1 MEKAAARASVHAVVE
16 YALRAGD
23 LAPGASAERL
33 LEGVRGHK
41 SLQSVEEE
49 GVRNEV
55 PLRFC
60 AEGAAVRLTVFGRA
74 DRVHGLRRVEEIKTT
89 LEGAPAEAAPLH
101 WAQAECYAHMLCQAE
116 DLPSLEV
123 CVTYLSLA
131 DGEITRFVRTHTRQ
145 ALAEKF
151 EGYVRPYLAWLD
163 GLTHRRAGLAAE
175 MRALTFPFPAYR
187 AGQRELAQ
195 EIYLAIRD
203 KRMVLAQAPTGTGK
217 TMAALF
223 PALKGIGE
231 GLVERIF
238 YLTARTTARA
248 AAVDALRRL
257 PQGRLRTIV
266 LYAREVLCPQA
277 AGSAPQA
284 ESANR
289 AGSAN
294 QAGSASRVPDCA
306 PEVCPRARGYF
317 DRLPAALQA
326 ARGIAGPLDREDL
339 LRLAEEFCLCP
350 FELSLDIA
358 LECDVVVCDYNYL
371 FDPRVRLQRF
381 AAGGRR
387 GQVLLLD
394 EAHNL
399 PDRGRAMYS
408 ARLSAREIDAVRAS
422 IPRAQRR
429 GALYPALKAL
439 LRALEEAF
447 GAGDVP
453 RAEPDLREELLS
465 ACEAAL
471 CALRQDP
478 AAPGGAPRR
487 LALDLAAFLY
497 QAAHFGPDYF
507 LLFEGGKTSR
517 VLTLFC
523 ADASGEMGKVLR
535 RSRAAI
541 LFSATLTPLPFYRAL
556 CGAAEG
562 SPCVR
567 LCSPF
572 PPENLLVL
580 HLPVNTRYRARERTL
595 PQVAAAIAALVLSRE
610 KGNFIAFFP
619 SHAYLR
625 SALPLLAERLGAEAT
640 LLPQAEDM
648 DEAARREFLAQ
659 FSPEP
664 QGRLLALCAMGG
676 IFAEGVDLPAE
687 RLCGAAVV
695 GVGLPQVGLER
706 ETLRARYDAVY
717 GDGYAFAY
725 VYPGIGRVLQAAGRV
740 IRTETD
746 RGALL
751 LLDDRYG
758 AAGYR
763 GLLPPEWA
771 LRRVRGA
778 GEIRALC
785 AAFFGA

>member
-163 GLTHRRAGLAAE
+163 GLTRRRAALAAE

-248 AAVDALRRL
+248 AAVDALRLL
-257 PQGRLRTIV
+257 PQGSLRAIV

-284 ESANR
+284 ESAPR

-294 QAGSASRVPDCA
+294 QAPDCA

-317 DRLPAALQA
+317 DRLPAALRA
-326 ARGIAGPLDREDL
+326 ARGIAGPLDREGL

-429 GALYPALKAL
+429 GALYPALRAL

-625 SALPLLAERLGAEAT
+625 SALPLLAERLGAEAA

-648 DEAARREFLAQ
+648 DEAARREFLAR

-758 AAGYR
+758 GADYR

-771 LRRVRGA
+771 LRRVRSA
-778 GEIRALC
+778 GEIRSLC

>member
-163 GLTHRRAGLAAE
+163 GLTRRRAALAAE

-238 YLTARTTARA
+238 YLTARTTARG

-257 PQGRLRTIV
+257 PQGSLRTIV

-284 ESANR
+284 ESAPR

-294 QAGSASRVPDCA
+294 QAPDCA
-306 PEVCPRARGYF
+306 PEVCPRAHGYF

-453 RAEPDLREELLS
+453 RVEPDLREELLS

-478 AAPGGAPRR
+478 AAPGNAPRR

-507 LLFEGGKTSR
+507 LLFEGGKASR

-625 SALPLLAERLGAEAT
+625 SALPLLAERLGAEAA

-758 AAGYR
+758 GADYR

>member
-23 LAPGASAERL
+23 LVPGASAERL
-33 LEGVRGHK
+33 LEGVRGHRM
-41 SLQSVEEE
+41 LQSAPEPGVE
-49 GVRNEV
+49 NEV
-55 PLRFC
+55 PVR
-60 AEGAAVRLTVFGRA
+60 AAIAGELVELTVFGRI
-74 DRVHGLRRVEEIKTT
+74 DRLHEGRRVEEIKTT
-89 LEGAPAEAAPLH
+89 LGDAPGEPVPVH
-101 WAQAECYAHMLCQAE
+101 RAQAECYAHMVCQAQ
-116 DLPSLEV
+116 DLPGIEV
-123 CVTYLSLA
+123 CVTYVSLA
-131 DGEITRFVRTHTRQ
+131 DGVLTRFVRTHTRE

-163 GLTHRRAGLAAE
+163 GLTRRRAGLAAE

-257 PQGRLRTIV
+257 PQGSLRAIV

-277 AGSAPQA
+277 AGSAP
-284 ESANR
+284 R
-289 AGSAN
+289 AGSAG
-294 QAGSASRVPDCA
+294 QAPDCA

-326 ARGIAGPLDREDL
+326 ARGIAGPLDREGL

-625 SALPLLAERLGAEAT
+625 SALPLLAERLGAEAA

-648 DEAARREFLAQ
+648 DEAARREFLAR

-758 AAGYR
+758 GADYR

>member
-41 SLQSVEEE
+41 SLQSVQEE

-131 DGEITRFVRTHTRQ
+131 DGEITRFVRTHTRE

-163 GLTHRRAGLAAE
+163 GLTRRRAALAAE

-238 YLTARTTARA
+238 YLTARTTARG
-248 AAVDALRRL
+248 AAVDALRLL
-257 PQGRLRTIV
+257 PQGSLRTIV

-284 ESANR
+284 ESAPR
-289 AGSAN
+289 A
-294 QAGSASRVPDCA
+294 PDCA

-317 DRLPAALQA
+317 DRLPAALRA
-326 ARGIAGPLDREDL
+326 ARGIAGPLDREGL

-556 CGAAEG
+556 CGAAAG

-625 SALPLLAERLGAEAT
+625 SALPLLAERLGEEAA

-771 LRRVRGA
+771 LRRVRSA

>member
-60 AEGAAVRLTVFGRA
+60 AEGEAVRLTVFGRA

-89 LEGAPAEAAPLH
+89 LDGAPAEAAPLH

-163 GLTHRRAGLAAE
+163 GLTRRRAALAAE

-238 YLTARTTARA
+238 YLTARTTARG
-248 AAVDALRRL
+248 AAVDALRLL

-277 AGSAPQA
+277 AGSASQA
-284 ESANR
+284 ESAPR

-294 QAGSASRVPDCA
+294 QAPDCA

-317 DRLPAALQA
+317 DRLPAALRA

-429 GALYPALKAL
+429 GALYPALRAL

-507 LLFEGGKTSR
+507 LLFEGGKASR

-648 DEAARREFLAQ
+648 DEAARREFLAR

-758 AAGYR
+758 GADYR

-771 LRRVRGA
+771 LRRVRSA

-785 AAFFGA
+785 TAFFGA

>member
-60 AEGAAVRLTVFGRA
+60 AEGEAVRLTVFGRA

-163 GLTHRRAGLAAE
+163 GLTRRRAALAAE

-248 AAVDALRRL
+248 AAVDALRLL
-257 PQGRLRTIV
+257 PQGSLRTIV

-284 ESANR
+284 GSAPR
-289 AGSAN
+289 AGSAG
-294 QAGSASRVPDCA
+294 QAESAPRAPDCA

-317 DRLPAALQA
+317 DRLPAALEA
-326 ARGIAGPLDREDL
+326 ARGIAGPLDREGL

-429 GALYPALKAL
+429 GQHRL
-439 LRALEEAF
+439 
-447 GAGDVP
+447 P
-453 RAEPDLREELLS
+453 RAAGPETGRG
-465 ACEAAL
+465 
-471 CALRQDP
+471 Q
-478 AAPGGAPRR
+478 PRG
-487 LALDLAAFLY
+487 
-497 QAAHFGPDYF
+497 Q
-507 LLFEGGKTSR
+507 
-517 VLTLFC
+517 
-523 ADASGEMGKVLR
+523 
-535 RSRAAI
+535 
-541 LFSATLTPLPFYRAL
+541 
-556 CGAAEG
+556 
-562 SPCVR
+562 
-567 LCSPF
+567 
-572 PPENLLVL
+572 PP
-580 HLPVNTRYRARERTL
+580 H
-595 PQVAAAIAALVLSRE
+595 
-610 KGNFIAFFP
+610 
-619 SHAYLR
+619 
-625 SALPLLAERLGAEAT
+625 
-640 LLPQAEDM
+640 
-648 DEAARREFLAQ
+648 
-659 FSPEP
+659 
-664 QGRLLALCAMGG
+664 GRLLQKAP
-676 IFAEGVDLPAE
+676 LPRAGAPGR
-687 RLCGAAVV
+687 RL
-695 GVGLPQVGLER
+695 
-706 ETLRARYDAVY
+706 
-717 GDGYAFAY
+717 DGRIHRTAPA
-725 VYPGIGRVLQAAGRV
+725 PGR
-740 IRTETD
+740 
-746 RGALL
+746 
-751 LLDDRYG
+751 
-758 AAGYR
+758 
-763 GLLPPEWA
+763 
-771 LRRVRGA
+771 
-778 GEIRALC
+778 
-785 AAFFGA
+785 

>member
-163 GLTHRRAGLAAE
+163 GLTRRRAALAAE

-257 PQGRLRTIV
+257 PQGSLRAIV

-277 AGSAPQA
+277 AESAPQA
-284 ESANR
+284 
-289 AGSAN
+289 
-294 QAGSASRVPDCA
+294 PDCA

-326 ARGIAGPLDREDL
+326 ARGIAGPLDRENL

-429 GALYPALKAL
+429 GALYPALRAL
-439 LRALEEAF
+439 LRALEAAF

-625 SALPLLAERLGAEAT
+625 SALPLLAERLGAEAA

-648 DEAARREFLAQ
+648 DEAARRDFLAR

>member
-89 LEGAPAEAAPLH
+89 LEGAPAEAAPVH

-163 GLTHRRAGLAAE
+163 GLTRRRAGLAAE

-231 GLVERIF
+231 GFVERIF

-248 AAVDALRRL
+248 AAVDALRLL
-257 PQGRLRTIV
+257 PQGSLRTIV

-284 ESANR
+284 ESAPR
-289 AGSAN
+289 AGSAG
-294 QAGSASRVPDCA
+294 QAESAPRAPDCA
-306 PEVCPRARGYF
+306 PEVCPRACGYF
-317 DRLPAALQA
+317 DRLPAALRA

-625 SALPLLAERLGAEAT
+625 SALPLLAERLGAEAA

-648 DEAARREFLAQ
+648 DEAARREFLAR

>member
-1 MEKAAARASVHAVVE
+1 MNMEEKL
-16 YALRAGD
+16 LRHRREMIRLEMGD
-23 LAPGASAERL
+23 PDGGGIGAT
-33 LEGVRGHK
+33 
-41 SLQSVEEE
+41 
-49 GVRNEV
+49 
-55 PLRFC
+55 RF
-60 AEGAAVRLTVFGRA
+60 G
-74 DRVHGLRRVEEIKTT
+74 
-89 LEGAPAEAAPLH
+89 GAPDVPAGFVWPTFETATYGDDEVKARPL
-101 WAQAECYAHMLCQAE
+101 A
-116 DLPSLEV
+116 
-123 CVTYLSLA
+123 
-131 DGEITRFVRTHTRQ
+131 F
-145 ALAEKF
+145 
-151 EGYVRPYLAWLD
+151 
-163 GLTHRRAGLAAE
+163 
-175 MRALTFPFPAYR
+175 
-187 AGQRELAQ
+187 LAQ
-195 EIYLAIRD
+195 FNCAQLA
-203 KRMVLAQAPTGTGK
+203 
-217 TMAALF
+217 
-223 PALKGIGE
+223 
-231 GLVERIF
+231 
-238 YLTARTTARA
+238 
-248 AAVDALRRL
+248 
-257 PQGRLRTIV
+257 
-266 LYAREVLCPQA
+266 
-277 AGSAPQA
+277 
-284 ESANR
+284 
-289 AGSAN
+289 
-294 QAGSASRVPDCA
+294 
-306 PEVCPRARGYF
+306 
-317 DRLPAALQA
+317 
-326 ARGIAGPLDREDL
+326 PLDREGL

-358 LECDVVVCDYNYL
+358 LECDVVVCAYNYL

-429 GALYPALKAL
+429 GALYPALRAL

-625 SALPLLAERLGAEAT
+625 SALPLLAERLGAEAA

-648 DEAARREFLAQ
+648 DEAARREFLAR

-758 AAGYR
+758 GADYR

-785 AAFFGA
+785 AAFFSA